1 MKNQVTIVPNETGA
15 KIRISKNNSD
25 YGHVLLKQEKTIIGT
40 NGWVKTT
47 RLHALLHGEVDDLKS
62 IGIKKMK
69 TLPGQIIV
77 KESTTPFN
85 EKNPDM
91 DLKYAG
97 KTGIVCCK
105 DGEPIY
111 RRALYDASMTEVDEF
126 IAHTNG
132 EDIRTANQENTEKAF
147 EANTEFLPSDNQ
159 VELTDMITECED
171 EEEESSEITEDEL
184 IDEIS
189 EEEEEEEVTIDE
201 EDVTFEL

>member
-1 MKNQVTIVPNETGA
+1 MENQVTIVPNETGA

-25 YGHVLLKQEKTIIGT
+25 YGHVLLKQEKTIIGS

-47 RLHALLHGEVDDLKS
+47 RLHALLHGEVDDLKN

-69 TLPGQIIV
+69 TLPGQIVV

-91 DLKYAG
+91 DLKIAG

-126 IAHTNG
+126 IAHNNS
-132 EDIRTANQENTEKAF
+132 EDIRAANKENAEKALN
-147 EANTEFLPSDNQ
+147 ANTDFLASDNQ
-159 VELTDMITECED
+159 VELPDMIAEC
-171 EEEESSEITEDEL
+171 EEEEQTTSEITEDEL
-184 IDEIS
+184 TEVIS
-189 EEEEEEEVTIDE
+189 EEEDVTIDEE

>member
-1 MKNQVTIVPNETGA
+1 MENQVTIVPNETGA

-25 YGHVLLKQEKTIIGT
+25 YGHVLLKQEKTIIGS

-47 RLHALLHGEVDDLKS
+47 RLHALLHGEVDDLKN

-69 TLPGQIIV
+69 TLPGQIVV

-91 DLKYAG
+91 DLKIAG

-126 IAHTNG
+126 IAHNNN
-132 EDIRTANQENTEKAF
+132 EDIRAANKENAEKALN
-147 EANTEFLPSDNQ
+147 ANTDFLASDNQ
-159 VELTDMITECED
+159 VELPDMIAEC
-171 EEEESSEITEDEL
+171 EEEEQTASEITEDEL
-184 IDEIS
+184 TEVIS
-189 EEEEEEEVTIDE
+189 EEEDVTIDEE

>member
-1 MKNQVTIVPNETGA
+1 MENQVTIVPNETGA

-25 YGHVLLKQEKTIIGT
+25 YGHVLLKQEKTIIGS

-47 RLHALLHGEVDDLKS
+47 RLHALLHGEVDDLKN

-69 TLPGQIIV
+69 TLPGQIVV

-91 DLKYAG
+91 DLKIAG

-126 IAHTNG
+126 IAHNNS
-132 EDIRTANQENTEKAF
+132 EDIRAANKENAEKALN
-147 EANTEFLPSDNQ
+147 ANTDFLASDNQ
-159 VELTDMITECED
+159 VELPDMIAEC
-171 EEEESSEITEDEL
+171 EEEEQTASEITEDEL
-184 IDEIS
+184 TEVIS
-189 EEEEEEEVTIDE
+189 EEDDVTIDEE

>member
-1 MKNQVTIVPNETGA
+1 MENQVTIVPNETGA

-25 YGHVLLKQEKTIIGT
+25 YGHVLLKQEKTIIGS

-47 RLHALLHGEVDDLKS
+47 RLHALLHGEVDDLKN

-69 TLPGQIIV
+69 TLPGQIVV

-91 DLKYAG
+91 DLKIAG

-126 IAHTNG
+126 IAHNNS
-132 EDIRTANQENTEKAF
+132 EDIRAANKENAEKALN
-147 EANTEFLPSDNQ
+147 ANTDFLASDNQ
-159 VELTDMITECED
+159 VELPDLIAEC
-171 EEEESSEITEDEL
+171 EEEEQTASEITEDEL
-184 IDEIS
+184 TEVIS
-189 EEEEEEEVTIDE
+189 EDDDVTIDEE

>member
-1 MKNQVTIVPNETGA
+1 MENQVTIVPNETGA

-25 YGHVLLKQEKTIIGT
+25 YGHVLLKQEKTIIGS

-47 RLHALLHGEVDDLKS
+47 RLHALLHGEVDDLKN

-69 TLPGQIIV
+69 TLPGQIVV

-91 DLKYAG
+91 DLKIAG

-126 IAHTNG
+126 IAHNNN
-132 EDIRTANQENTEKAF
+132 EDIRAANKENAEKALN
-147 EANTEFLPSDNQ
+147 ANTDFLASDNQ
-159 VELTDMITECED
+159 VELPDMIAEC
-171 EEEESSEITEDEL
+171 EEEEQTASEITEDEL
-184 IDEIS
+184 TEVIS
-189 EEEEEEEVTIDE
+189 EEDDVTIDEE

>member
-111 RRALYDASMTEVDEF
+111 RRALYDASMTEIDEF

-171 EEEESSEITEDEL
+171 EEESSEITEDEL

-189 EEEEEEEVTIDE
+189 EEEEDEVTIDE

>member
-25 YGHVLLKQEKTIIGT
+25 YGHVLLKQQKTIIGT

-47 RLHALLHGEVDDLKS
+47 SLHALLHGEVDDLKS

-69 TLPGQIIV
+69 TLPGQIII

-85 EKNPDM
+85 EKDPDM

-105 DGEPIY
+105 NGEPIY

-147 EANTEFLPSDNQ
+147 EANTELLPSNNQ

-171 EEEESSEITEDEL
+171 EKEESSEITEDEL

-189 EEEEEEEVTIDE
+189 EEEEVTIDE
-201 EDVTFEL
+201 EDVTFKL

>member
-1 MKNQVTIVPNETGA
+1 MENQVTIVPNETGA

-25 YGHVLLKQEKTIIGT
+25 YGHVLLKQEKTIIGS

-47 RLHALLHGEVDDLKS
+47 RLHALLHGEVDDLKN

-69 TLPGQIIV
+69 TLPGQIVV
-77 KESTTPFN
+77 KESTTPFK

-91 DLKYAG
+91 DLKIAG

-126 IAHTNG
+126 IAHNNS
-132 EDIRTANQENTEKAF
+132 EDIRAANKENAEKALN
-147 EANTEFLPSDNQ
+147 ANTDFLASDNQ
-159 VELTDMITECED
+159 VELPDMIAEC
-171 EEEESSEITEDEL
+171 EEEEQTTSEITEDEL
-184 IDEIS
+184 TEVIS
-189 EEEEEEEVTIDE
+189 EEEDVTIDEE

>member
-15 KIRISKNNSD
+15 KIRVSKNNSD
-25 YGHVLLKQEKTIIGT
+25 YGHVLLKQEKTIIGS

-47 RLHALLHGEVDDLKS
+47 RLHALLHGEVEDLQS

-69 TLPGQIIV
+69 TLPGQIVV

-91 DLKYAG
+91 DLKLAG

-126 IAHTNG
+126 IAHNNS
-132 EDIRTANQENTEKAF
+132 EDIRAANQENTEKAF

-159 VELTDMITECED
+159 VELPDMIAECED
-171 EEEESSEITEDEL
+171 EQEEEDEVTHDEL
-184 IDEIS
+184 TEIIS
-189 EEEEEEEVTIDE
+189 EEDEVTIDDDD
-201 EDVTFEL
+201 EDITFEL

>member
-1 MKNQVTIVPNETGA
+1 MENQVTIVPNETGA

-25 YGHVLLKQEKTIIGT
+25 YGHVLLKQEKTIIGS

-47 RLHALLHGEVDDLKS
+47 RLHALLHGEVDDLKN

-69 TLPGQIIV
+69 TLPGQIVV

-91 DLKYAG
+91 DLKIAG

-126 IAHTNG
+126 IAHNNS
-132 EDIRTANQENTEKAF
+132 EDIRAANKENAEKALN
-147 EANTEFLPSDNQ
+147 ANTDFLASDNQ
-159 VELTDMITECED
+159 VELPDMIAEC
-171 EEEESSEITEDEL
+171 EEEEQTASEITEDEL
-184 IDEIS
+184 TEVIS
-189 EEEEEEEVTIDE
+189 EEEDVTIDEE

>member
-15 KIRISKNNSD
+15 KIRISKNNAE
-25 YGHVLLKQEKTIIGT
+25 YGHVLLKHEKTIIGS

-47 RLHALLHGEVDDLKS
+47 RLHALLHGEVDDLRS
-62 IGIKKMK
+62 IGIAKMK

-132 EDIRTANQENTEKAF
+132 DDIRTANNENAEKAL
-147 EANTEFLPSDNQ
+147 EANTDFLPSDNQ
-159 VELTDMITECED
+159 VELPDMIAECED
-171 EEEESSEITEDEL
+171 EEETTSEITEDEL
-184 IDEIS
+184 TEVIS
-189 EEEEEEEVTIDE
+189 EEDEVTIDEE

>member
-1 MKNQVTIVPNETGA
+1 MENQVTIVPNETGA

-25 YGHVLLKQEKTIIGT
+25 YGHVLLKQEKTIIGS

-69 TLPGQIIV
+69 TLPGQIVV

-91 DLKYAG
+91 DLKIAG

-126 IAHTNG
+126 IAHNNS
-132 EDIRTANQENTEKAF
+132 EDIRAANKENAEKALN
-147 EANTEFLPSDNQ
+147 ANTDFLASDNQ
-159 VELTDMITECED
+159 VELPDMIAEC
-171 EEEESSEITEDEL
+171 EEEEQTASEITEDEL
-184 IDEIS
+184 TEVIS
-189 EEEEEEEVTIDE
+189 EEDDVTIDEE

>member
-15 KIRISKNNSD
+15 KIRVSKNNSD

-97 KTGIVCCK
+97 KTGIVCCR

-111 RRALYDASMTEVDEF
+111 RRALYDASMTETDEF

-132 EDIRTANQENTEKAF
+132 DDIRAANNENAEKALQ
-147 EANTEFLPSDNQ
+147 ANTEFSTSDNQ
-159 VELTDMITECED
+159 VELPDMIAEC
-171 EEEESSEITEDEL
+171 EEEEQTTSEITEDEL
-184 IDEIS
+184 TEVIS
-189 EEEEEEEVTIDE
+189 EEDEVTIDEE

>member
-1 MKNQVTIVPNETGA
+1 MNKKNQVTIVPNETGA

-25 YGHVLLKQEKTIIGT
+25 YGHVLLKQEKTIIGS

-47 RLHALLHGEVDDLKS
+47 RLHALLHGEVEDLQT
-62 IGIKKMK
+62 IGIKKMDF
-69 TLPGQIIV
+69 LPGQIVV

-97 KTGIVCCK
+97 KTGIVCCR

-126 IAHTNG
+126 IAHTNS
-132 EDIRTANQENTEKAF
+132 EDIRTANQENTEKAL
-147 EANTEFLPSDNQ
+147 EANTDFLASDNQ
-159 VELTDMITECED
+159 VELTDMIAEC
-171 EEEESSEITEDEL
+171 
-184 IDEIS
+184 
-189 EEEEEEEVTIDE
+189 EEEEVTDEVTDEELTEVISEEDEVMIDE